1 MTSELEFKTACL
13 TAHPFI
19 NQKGNTVWVDR
30 TDYTQEL
37 PIVYFHDEN
46 DTARALDKETF
57 KESFSLVFPMS
68 HRPTDPRNVNAAR
81 AMGIIK

>member
-1 MTSELEFKTACL
+1 MISELEFETACL

-46 DTARALDKETF
+46 NTPRALDKETF
-57 KESFSLVFPMS
+57 KESFSLVLPMA
-68 HRPTDPRNVNAAR
+68 HKTVDPRNINAAKK
-81 AMGIIK
+81 MGYIK